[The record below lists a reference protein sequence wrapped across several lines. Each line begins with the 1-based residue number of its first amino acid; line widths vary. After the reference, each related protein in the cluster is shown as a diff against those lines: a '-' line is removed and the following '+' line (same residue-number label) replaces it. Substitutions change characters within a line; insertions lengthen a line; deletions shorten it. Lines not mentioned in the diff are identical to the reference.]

1 MGIAKNGY
9 YSSADIRD
17 HKAQYNIIYSGRSDG
32 KSFDVKYYALR
43 EAWSTGK
50 PVLGYIRRYQDDVKT
65 ELVNKYF
72 VERNINMIREI
83 TKGQCDMIDFYRGYL
98 WFAKSGDKI
107 EHIQR
112 AGEVFALSVAS
123 KRYKSTGH
131 PDLRIFVFEEFMTD
145 EGYLVNEPDKLEQL
159 ISTCAR
165 KDEVEVYLLGNKV
178 SRVSPYF
185 KQWGLHNIKRQ
196 KVGTIDDYYH
206 NTGEFTETGEPII
219 TKIAVEHSA
228 PSPQKS
234 KMFFGRTA
242 KSIQGGAW
250 ETNEYPKLP
259 DDLDNF
265 DELYAITYKSVT
277 DFNFTLKLLIHKT
290 EAYILTFIYPAKAV
304 HERVI
309 TGAFDPDPMVTPAL
323 SRDIKAECMIH
334 NCFVDNKVVYS
345 DNLTGDDFKASCE
358 SEVTYPF

>member
-9 YSSADIRD
+9 YTLDDIRE
-17 HKAQYNIIYSGRSDG
+17 HKAQYNIVYSTRSDG
-32 KSFDVKYYALR
+32 KSFAAKYYAL
-43 EAWSTGK
+43 EDAWNTKRAS
-50 PVLGYIRRYQDDVKT
+50 LGYIRRYQDDIKT

-72 VERNINMIREI
+72 IERDINMISKI
-83 TKGQCDMIDFYRGYL
+83 TKGRCDMIDYYRGYL

-107 EHIQR
+107 EHVQR
-112 AGEVFALSVAS
+112 AGEAFALSVVN

-131 PDLRIFVFEEFMTD
+131 PDLKIFVFEEFMTD
-145 EGYLVNEPDKLEQL
+145 EGYLSKEPEKLQSL

-185 KQWGLHNIKRQ
+185 KEWALSNIRKQ
-196 KVGTIDDYYH
+196 KMGTIDDYYH
-206 NTGEFTETGEPII
+206 LTEDVDDNGEPIVV
-219 TKIAVEHSA
+219 KIAVEHSA
-228 PSPQKS
+228 PSPKKS
-234 KMFFGRTA
+234 KMFFGRAA

-259 DDLDNF
+259 DKLDNY
-265 DELYAITYKSVT
+265 DEIYALTYQSIT
-277 DFNFTLKLLIHKT
+277 DFNFTVKLLIHK
-290 EAYILTFIYPAKAV
+290 ESAHILTYIYPAKAV
-304 HERVI
+304 HERII
-309 TGAFDPDPMVTPAL
+309 TGAFSPDPNITPGL
-323 SRDIKAECMIH
+323 RRDLQVECMIH

-358 SEVTYPF
+358 AEVSYPF